1 VQVALVL
8 TRSSTSTAKIIIAL
22 VVICD
27 QVTKHWALNALNN
40 GRTIDIFWT
49 LRFNLVFNSGMAFSK
64 GQGLGRFI
72 GLLAIGVAVWLW
84 LSLRK
89 VSTTIGVVGTA
100 MLIGGAIGNVVDR
113 LFRGDAWLRGSVVD
127 FIDLQWFPVFNI
139 ADSSVTIGATLLIY
153 SSIVVSRVKAS
164 A

>member
-1 VQVALVL
+1 MALVL

-127 FIDLQWFPVFNI
+127 FIDLQWFPVFNV
-139 ADSSVTIGATLLIY
+139 ADSSVTIGALLLIY
-153 SSIVVSRVKAS
+153 SSIIASRVKA
-164 A
+164 AV

>member
-1 VQVALVL
+1 VALVL

-27 QVTKHWALNALNN
+27 QVTKHWALNSLNN

-64 GQGLGRFI
+64 GQGLGRLI

-89 VSTTIGVVGTA
+89 ASTTIGLVGTA

-113 LFRGDAWLRGSVVD
+113 LFAATPGSRD
-127 FIDLQWFPVFNI
+127 Q
-139 ADSSVTIGATLLIY
+139 SSTSLTCSGFQFLMLLILR
-153 SSIVVSRVKAS
+153 SLLVRCC
-164 A
+164 

>member
-1 VQVALVL
+1 M
-8 TRSSTSTAKIIIAL
+8 
-22 VVICD
+22 
-27 QVTKHWALNALNN
+27 
-40 GRTIDIFWT
+40 
-49 LRFNLVFNSGMAFSK
+49 VFNSGMAFSK
-64 GQGLGRFI
+64 GQGLGRLI

-127 FIDLQWFPVFNI
+127 FIDLQWFPVFNV
-139 ADSSVTIGATLLIY
+139 ADSSVTIGAILLIY

>member
-1 VQVALVL
+1 MALVL

-100 MLIGGAIGNVVDR
+100 MLIGGAIGNVIDR
-113 LFRGDAWLRGSVVD
+113 LFRGDAWLGGSVVD
-127 FIDLQWFPVFNI
+127 FIDLQWFPVFNV
-139 ADSSVTIGATLLIY
+139 ADSSVTIGALLLIY
-153 SSIVVSRVKAS
+153 SSIVASRSKAS

>member
-1 VQVALVL
+1 MALVL

-100 MLIGGAIGNVVDR
+100 MLIGGAIGNVIDR

-139 ADSSVTIGATLLIY
+139 ADSSVTIGAIVLIY
-153 SSIVVSRVKAS
+153 SSIIASRVKA
-164 A
+164 AV

>member
-1 VQVALVL
+1 MALVL

-139 ADSSVTIGATLLIY
+139 ADSSVTIGAVLLIY
-153 SSIVVSRVKAS
+153 SSIVASRSKAS

>member
-1 VQVALVL
+1 MALVL

-127 FIDLQWFPVFNI
+127 FIDLQWFPVFNV
-139 ADSSVTIGATLLIY
+139 ADSSVTIGALLLIY
-153 SSIVVSRVKAS
+153 SSIIASRVKA
-164 A
+164 AA

>member
-1 VQVALVL
+1 MALVL

-27 QVTKHWALNALNN
+27 QVTKHWSLNALNN

>member
-1 VQVALVL
+1 MALVL

-139 ADSSVTIGATLLIY
+139 ADSSVTIGAIVLIY
-153 SSIVVSRVKAS
+153 SSIVALRSKAS

>member
-1 VQVALVL
+1 MALVL

-64 GQGLGRFI
+64 GQGLGRLI

-89 VSTTIGVVGTA
+89 VSKTIGVVGTA

-139 ADSSVTIGATLLIY
+139 ADSSVTIGAILLIY

>member
-1 VQVALVL
+1 MALVL
-8 TRSSTSTAKIIIAL
+8 TRSSTLTAKIIIAL

-40 GRTIDIFWT
+40 GRTVDIFWT
-49 LRFNLVFNSGMAFSK
+49 LRLNLVFNSGMAFSK
-64 GQGLGRFI
+64 GQGLGRII
-72 GLLAIGVAVWLW
+72 GLLAIGVAVWLG

-113 LFRGDAWLRGSVVD
+113 LFRGDAWLGGSVVD
-127 FIDLQWFPVFNI
+127 FIDLQWFPVFNV
-139 ADSSVTIGATLLIY
+139 ADSSVTIGAILLIY
-153 SSIVVSRVKAS
+153 SSIVASRSKAS

>member
-1 VQVALVL
+1 MALVL

-89 VSTTIGVVGTA
+89 ISTTIGVVGTA

-139 ADSSVTIGATLLIY
+139 ADSSVTIGAILLIY

>member
-1 VQVALVL
+1 MALVL

-64 GQGLGRFI
+64 GQGLGRLI

-89 VSTTIGVVGTA
+89 ISTTIGVVGTA

-139 ADSSVTIGATLLIY
+139 ADSSVTIGAILLIY